1 MTTAGVV
8 RRHGSRSPD
17 QGAGPADGRSI
28 GFGLAGLWRL
38 QRAVGEHP
46 AAVVYALRAMT
57 DPSITANDGLLRPP
71 GSSAPAGASSTPTP
85 GGRLRSPQHVP
96 ATRGRPRP
104 GVLRLVAEQRGRA
117 STVTFA
123 AMNLSS
129 SAPGS
134 GRRSVLSDV
143 LGGGTGAH
151 ADGPGLDGVDTY
163 MANVGLMPVEVAETN
178 YSVRVLRTELIEGSQ
193 GRGAFDGGRGIRRE
207 YLILDGPEV
216 ATYYAEQT
224 NERFRPS
231 GVAGGGD
238 AAPSRVT
245 VLGSD
250 GRPRDLPR
258 RRPSRWRPERSSD
271 SRRAV
276 AAASAGRPS
285 RAKPG
290 ADRNGRARRPALARR
305 RSLHGRRR
313 SRRRKPSPF
322 ARARSSGSAPTP
334 RSPSSPVRRTKRSRS
349 KAGCSYPASKTRTS
363 THRPAGLE
371 RPAAIR
377 AVCTRW
383 RPTSISSAGTPS
395 SAPTNR
401 GPSAAGGR
409 WTSSLVES
417 RPERCSMP

>member
-1 MTTAGVV
+1 MDDDGRGGPPTRIHARLTKEQ
-8 RRHGSRSPD
+8 R
-17 QGAGPADGRSI
+17 PADGRSV
-28 GFGLAGLWRL
+28 GFGLAGLWRV

-46 AAVVYALRAMT
+46 RGRRLRASS
-57 DPSITANDGLLRPP
+57 DDRPVDDRERRDSCDHS
-71 GSSAPAGASSTPTP
+71 GSSAPAGASSTPIPPAAVSVRHNTCQ
-85 GGRLRSPQHVP
+85 RL
-96 ATRGRPRP
+96 AD
-104 GVLRLVAEQRGRA
+104 VLVRAFSDLWPNSAVAS

-178 YSVRVLRTELIEGSQ
+178 YSVRILRTELIEGSQ

-245 VLGSD
+245 VLGPD
-250 GRPRDLPR
+250 GRPRDLPQKATVEVEAGTIVR
-258 RRPSRWRPERSSD
+258 FETSGGGGF
-271 SRRAV
+271 
-276 AAASAGRPS
+276 GRPS
-285 RAKPG
+285 E
-290 ADRNGRARRPALARR
+290 
-305 RSLHGRRR
+305 
-313 SRRRKPSPF
+313 PSQ
-322 ARARSSGSAPTP
+322 SEG
-334 RSPSSPVRRTKRSRS
+334 
-349 KAGCSYPASKTRTS
+349 
-363 THRPAGLE
+363 
-371 RPAAIR
+371 
-377 AVCTRW
+377 
-383 RPTSISSAGTPS
+383 
-395 SAPTNR
+395 
-401 GPSAAGGR
+401 
-409 WTSSLVES
+409 
-417 RPERCSMP
+417 